1 MAKKAAAKTTKKSSK
16 KIIKSTQPEKVA
28 VNQVAAVVEQT
39 AVSTKSNVGNLSSRI
54 LPVALVVVGIALL
67 TYKVGP
73 YFVPALVGYTPV
85 TRFEIWNRL
94 EKSYGSQALDDVVNE
109 KILDSA
115 IAKSGVKVDQAKVD
129 EQVKGLETQF
139 ESMGGL
145 DAALEQRGMDRAEL
159 TKQVKTQLAVE
170 EILKDKVNPTDEEV
184 KAAFDEAATTTYKDK
199 KFEDV
204 KDQVKDELVQAKLVE
219 AFRDW
224 FEMIKAEAKLK
235 NFGL

>member
-1 MAKKAAAKTTKKSSK
+1 MAKKAAAKTTKKTTK
-16 KIIKSTQPEKVA
+16 KAVKSTTVDMA
-28 VNQVAAVVEQT
+28 SAT
-39 AVSTKSNVGNLSSRI
+39 
-54 LPVALVVVGIALL
+54 LPVMDTPVVTAAPKSFKLPSRLLPLALIVVGIALL

-73 YFVPALVGYTPV
+73 YFVPAIVGSTPV

-94 EKSYGSQALDDVVNE
+94 EKSYGAQALDDVVNE

-129 EQVKGLETQF
+129 EQVKALETQF
-139 ESMGGL
+139 ESLGGL
-145 DAALEQRGMDRAEL
+145 DAALEQRGMTRSEL

-170 EILKDKVNPTDEEV
+170 EILKDKVNPKDDEV

-204 KDQVKDELVQAKLVE
+204 KDQVRDELVQTKLVE
-219 AFRDW
+219 AFRNW
-224 FEMIKAEAKLK
+224 FETIKAEAKLK

>member
-1 MAKKAAAKTTKKSSK
+1 MAKKAAAKTTKKTTKKVVKSST
-16 KIIKSTQPEKVA
+16 IDMAST
-28 VNQVAAVVEQT
+28 T
-39 AVSTKSNVGNLSSRI
+39 
-54 LPVALVVVGIALL
+54 LPVMDTPMVTAAPKSFKLPSRLLPLALIVVGIALL

-73 YFVPALVGYTPV
+73 YFVPAIVGYTPV
-85 TRFEIWNRL
+85 TRYEIWNRL
-94 EKSYGSQALDDVVNE
+94 EQSYGAQALDDVVNE

-184 KAAFDEAATTTYKDK
+184 KAAFDEAATTTYKGK
-199 KFEDV
+199 LFEDV

>member
-1 MAKKAAAKTTKKSSK
+1 MAKKAAAKTTKKTTK
-16 KIIKSTQPEKVA
+16 KAVKSTMVDMASATLPVMDTPM
-28 VNQVAAVVEQT
+28 VAA
-39 AVSTKSNVGNLSSRI
+39 APKSFKLPSRL
-54 LPVALVVVGIALL
+54 LPLALIVVGIALL

-73 YFVPALVGYTPV
+73 YFVPAIVGSTPV

-94 EKSYGSQALDDVVNE
+94 EKSYGTQALDDVVNE

-129 EQVKGLETQF
+129 EQIKGLETQF

>member
-1 MAKKAAAKTTKKSSK
+1 MAKKAVAKTTKKPVTKTAKNVKVDMVSMETTKVLETPVVTKPVAPKLPSK
-16 KIIKSTQPEKVA
+16 V
-28 VNQVAAVVEQT
+28 
-39 AVSTKSNVGNLSSRI
+39 
-54 LPVALVVVGIALL
+54 LPLALVVVGIALL

-73 YFVPALVGYTPV
+73 YFVPAIVGSTPV
-85 TRFEIWNRL
+85 TRFEIWNRM
-94 EKSYGSQALDDVVNE
+94 EKSYGAQTLDDVVNE

-115 IAKSGVKVDQAKVD
+115 IAKSGVKVDQSKVD
-129 EQVKGLETQF
+129 EQIKNLETQF
-139 ESMGGL
+139 ESLGGL
-145 DAALEQRGMDRAEL
+145 DAALEQRGMTRDEL

-184 KAAFDEAATTTYKDK
+184 SKAFEEAKATTYKDK

-204 KDQVKDELVQAKLVE
+204 KDQVRDELVQAKLVE

-224 FEMIKAEAKLK
+224 FEMVKAEAKLK